1 MIKVGIITIS
11 DKGSR
16 GERED
21 LSVEEIKNKQSLL
34 GFQLFMLPPP
44 HSGIPPI
51 AITPDNV
58 EIYPKKR
65 GGHSPSCRRE

>member
-1 MIKVGIITIS
+1 LFASKKIG
-11 DKGSR
+11 
-16 GERED
+16 
-21 LSVEEIKNKQSLL
+21 SVEILIKNKQSLL